1 MSQKDMTSFFTDAVR
16 AAKNIQPVFLFLCLF
31 VLPLPF

>member
-1 MSQKDMTSFFTDAVR
+1 MSQKDMTSFFKDAVR
-16 AAKNIQPVFLFLCLF
+16 AAKNIRPVFFLGLF